1 MEWTGHL
8 SIVTAIFESA
18 KDATTKSIRTRLLL
32 YNQLGPG
39 MSDRS
44 VQLPRSLHLMCPVGV
59 ETSCQAF
66 PAVAEDITV
75 DDSVEVAAP
84 AEAAAEAGS
93 PVRGVALHLGVR
105 GFHHVI
111 ACILYF
117 FPTLKALLWL
127 CSQIVF
133 FPYLKIEGI
142 SL

>member
-18 KDATTKSIRTRLLL
+18 KDVTKFIRTRLLL

-105 GFHHVI
+105 GSHHVI
-111 ACILYF
+111 ACILF
-117 FPTLKALLWL
+117 FPTLRALLWL

-133 FPYLKIEGI
+133 SPI
-142 SL
+142 

>member
-1 MEWTGHL
+1 M
-8 SIVTAIFESA
+8 TAIFESA
-18 KDATTKSIRTRLLL
+18 KDVTTKSMRTRLLL

-44 VQLPRSLHLMCPVGV
+44 VQLPRSLHLMCPVGA

-75 DDSVEVAAP
+75 DDPVEVAAP
-84 AEAAAEAGS
+84 AEGAAEAGS

>member
-18 KDATTKSIRTRLLL
+18 KDVTTKSMRTRLLL

-75 DDSVEVAAP
+75 DDPVEVAAP
-84 AEAAAEAGS
+84 AEAGNAFDVFRVHQILAF
-93 PVRGVALHLGVR
+93 GVPS
-105 GFHHVI
+105 HVDFV
-111 ACILYF
+111 AMQATEF
-117 FPTLKALLWL
+117 FPQGV
-127 CSQIVF
+127 S
-133 FPYLKIEGI
+133 PSSYGP
-142 SL
+142 

>member
-1 MEWTGHL
+1 M

-18 KDATTKSIRTRLLL
+18 KDVTTKSIRTRLLL

-59 ETSCQAF
+59 ETSCQAV

-75 DDSVEVAAP
+75 DPVEVAAP

>member
-1 MEWTGHL
+1 M

-18 KDATTKSIRTRLLL
+18 KDVTTKSMRTRLLL

-75 DDSVEVAAP
+75 DDPVEVAAP
-84 AEAAAEAGS
+84 AEGAAEAGS

>member
-18 KDATTKSIRTRLLL
+18 KDVTKFIRTRLLL

-75 DDSVEVAAP
+75 DPVEVAAP

-105 GFHHVI
+105 GSHHVI
-111 ACILYF
+111 ACILF
-117 FPTLKALLWL
+117 FPTLRALLWL

-133 FPYLKIEGI
+133 SPI
-142 SL
+142 

>member
-1 MEWTGHL
+1 M
-8 SIVTAIFESA
+8 TAIFESA
-18 KDATTKSIRTRLLL
+18 KDVTTKSMRTRLLL

-75 DDSVEVAAP
+75 DDPVEVAAP
-84 AEAAAEAGS
+84 AEGAAEAGS

>member
-1 MEWTGHL
+1 M
-8 SIVTAIFESA
+8 TAIFESA
-18 KDATTKSIRTRLLL
+18 KDVTKFIRTRLLL

-75 DDSVEVAAP
+75 DDPVEVAAP

-105 GFHHVI
+105 GSHHVI
-111 ACILYF
+111 ACILF
-117 FPTLKALLWL
+117 FPTLRALLWL

-133 FPYLKIEGI
+133 SPYLKIEGI
-142 SL
+142 S

>member
-1 MEWTGHL
+1 M
-8 SIVTAIFESA
+8 TAIFESA
-18 KDATTKSIRTRLLL
+18 KDVTKFIRTRLLL

-59 ETSCQAF
+59 ETSCQAV

-75 DDSVEVAAP
+75 DPFEVAAP

-133 FPYLKIEGI
+133 SPI
-142 SL
+142 